1 MGDQRSRSRPDLRRN
16 DRFCVFPK
24 REKRAENPFFAI
36 AIAIAIARK
45 GYFFLLTTPP
55 GHGRNMVR
63 TEKCIFFGGPKIPD
77 FGPKI
82 RFLIWD
88 PDFCQRGV
96 CSPRRW
102 LRLGVGPV
110 QIARFVAE
118 LRPFSSGSARFAPK
132 SLDQSHYGDT
142 VCQ

>member
-1 MGDQRSRSRPDLRRN
+1 MGVLTMFRPRPGGVVKRKKYP
-16 DRFCVFPK
+16 FPQIPYK
-24 REKRAENPFFAI
+24 TDI
-36 AIAIAIARK
+36 YLGK

-55 GHGRNMVR
+55 GRGRNMVR
-63 TEKCIFFGGPKIPD
+63 TEKCIFFGGPKISD

-118 LRPFSSGSARFAPK
+118 LRPFSSGSARFSPK

-142 VCQ
+142 V